1 MKKIVVLLSLL
12 FVAMVSYADE
22 QQKISLDEG
31 HAKEQVRLGYCNVFV
46 TKDYSDAGRND
57 MVTLEIENLDETNT
71 IILFGHAFPEKELKK
86 LSPSIK
92 FDKKFPGTKG
102 HRNID
107 TYREVRNVLF
117 VEPSEKCL
125 LPGIQI
131 RSGEVR
137 ICRLPLYIA
146 KYKNNRRNS
155 LLLME
160 KQVLE
165 LEIEVK
171 PDADFIRLE
180 SECNDLMEEIGKQ
193 TFCTNRKHRPSLEKQ
208 KTPYIDKITSIK
220 SEIDEIVSRHQ
231 WIESDGG
238 YQRYSALKQR
248 LDTIDFTPYEGD
260 CGNAKNHR
268 TGSSN
273 ASCKFCNLSPQQI
286 YHKLDDYYKMIYN
299 SNDRKATK
307 ESVMADVNLLYGCRK
322 HSALWKKSEYNKKIT
337 DRFNRISNF

>member
-1 MKKIVVLLSLL
+1 MKKIVVLMSFL

-171 PDADFIRLE
+171 PDADFVRLE
-180 SECNDLMEEIGKQ
+180 SEYHELLEELGKQ
-193 TFCTNRKHRPSLEKQ
+193 TLCNHPRHRPSLERQ
-208 KTPYIDKITSIK
+208 KAPYIDKITKMK
-220 SEIDEIVSRHQ
+220 SEIDEIVRRYNWS
-231 WIESDGG
+231 ETDGG
-238 YQRYSALKQR
+238 YQRYSALKER
-248 LDTIDFTPYEGD
+248 LETIDFTPYESD
-260 CGNAKNHR
+260 CGNTRNHR
-268 TGSSN
+268 RGSSN
-273 ASCKFCNLSPQQI
+273 PSCKFCNLSPQQI

-299 SNDRKATK
+299 SNNRKATK
-307 ESVMADVNLLYGCRK
+307 ESIMTDVNLLYGCRK
-322 HSALWKKSEYNKKIT
+322 HAALWQKSEYNKKIT